1 MYRSPYTQC
10 YMSEERITQEDLKVL
25 AEYGRTM
32 LSVQLFELALM
43 GLVQV
48 NQPEP
53 PEVVPFDEAWKQ
65 VQPLFGM
72 TAGQLRKELKK
83 QASVTDDLLDEIQIA
98 VNTRNKLAHYYLLE
112 FRMRSFSAGGVP
124 REAVEEMV
132 MVRALFQDLN
142 ARLEALMH
150 QRAKERGWD
159 LNDLGALTEQDLRRI
174 AAEVESDEQR

>member
-1 MYRSPYTQC
+1 
-10 YMSEERITQEDLKVL
+10 MSEERITQEDLKVL

-32 LSVQLFELALM
+32 LSVQLFELTLM
-43 GLVQV
+43 GLVQI
-48 NQPEP
+48 NQSEP
-53 PEVVPFDEAWKQ
+53 PEKVPFDEAWKQ

-72 TAGQLRKELKK
+72 TAGQLRKELEK
-83 QASVTDDLLDEIQIA
+83 QGNVPDDLLDEIQIA

-132 MVRALFQDLN
+132 MVRALFRDLN
-142 ARLEALMH
+142 VRLDALMH

-159 LNDLGALTEQDLRRI
+159 LNDLSGLTEQDLRRI

>member
-1 MYRSPYTQC
+1 
-10 YMSEERITQEDLKVL
+10 MSEERITQEDLKVL

-32 LSVQLFELALM
+32 LSVQLFELTLM
-43 GLVQV
+43 SLVQI
-48 NQPEP
+48 NQTEP
-53 PEVVPFDEAWKQ
+53 PEMIPLEEAWKQ
-65 VQPLFGM
+65 VQPIFEM
-72 TAGQLRKELKK
+72 TAGQLRKELEK
-83 QASVTDDLLDEIQIA
+83 QGSVPDDLLDEIQIA

-142 ARLEALMH
+142 VRLDALMH

-159 LNDLGALTEQDLRRI
+159 LNDLGGLTEQDLRRI
-174 AAEVESDEQR
+174 TAEVESDEQR

>member
-1 MYRSPYTQC
+1 
-10 YMSEERITQEDLKVL
+10 MSEERITQEDLKVL

-32 LSVQLFELALM
+32 LSVQLFELTLM
-43 GLVQV
+43 GVVQI

-53 PEVVPFDEAWKQ
+53 PEKVPFEEAWKQ
-65 VQPLFGM
+65 VQPILEM
-72 TAGQLRKELKK
+72 TAGQLKNELEK
-83 QASVTDDLLDEIQIA
+83 QGRVPDDLLDEIQIA

-132 MVRALFQDLN
+132 MVRALFRDLN
-142 ARLEALMH
+142 VRLDALMH

-159 LNDLGALTEQDLRRI
+159 LNDLGGLTEQDLRRI

>member
-1 MYRSPYTQC
+1 
-10 YMSEERITQEDLKVL
+10 MSEERITQEDLKVL

-32 LSVQLFELALM
+32 LGVQLFELALM
-43 GLVQV
+43 GLVQI

-53 PEVVPFDEAWKQ
+53 PEEVPFDEAWKH
-65 VQPLFGM
+65 VQPLIGM
-72 TAGQLRKELKK
+72 TAGQLRKELEK
-83 QASVTDDLLDEIQIA
+83 QGSVPEDLLDEIQIA
-98 VNTRNKLAHYYLLE
+98 VNTRNKLAHYYLVE

-142 ARLEALMH
+142 VRLEAFTH

-159 LNDLGALTEQDLRRI
+159 VNDLGGLTKEDLRRI
-174 AAEVESDEQR
+174 AAEVEPDKQR

>member
-1 MYRSPYTQC
+1 
-10 YMSEERITQEDLKVL
+10 MSEERITQEDLKVL

-32 LSVQLFELALM
+32 LGIQLFELILM
-43 GLVQV
+43 GLVQI

-53 PEVVPFDEAWKQ
+53 PEKIPLEEAWKQ
-65 VQPLFGM
+65 VQPIFEM
-72 TAGQLRKELKK
+72 MAEQLRKELGK
-83 QASVTDDLLDEIQIA
+83 QGSIPADLLDEIQIA

-112 FRMRSFSAGGVP
+112 FRMRSYSAGGVP

-132 MVRALFQDLN
+132 MVRALFRDLN
-142 ARLEALMH
+142 VRLDALMH

-159 LNDLGALTEQDLRRI
+159 LNNLGGLTEQDLRRI

>member
-1 MYRSPYTQC
+1 
-10 YMSEERITQEDLKVL
+10 MSEERITQEDLKVL

-32 LSVQLFELALM
+32 LSVQLFELILM
-43 GLVQV
+43 GLVQI

-53 PEVVPFDEAWKQ
+53 PEKVPFEEAWKQ
-65 VQPLFGM
+65 VQPIFEM
-72 TAGQLRKELKK
+72 TAGQLRKELEK
-83 QASVTDDLLDEIQIA
+83 QGSVPDDLLDEIQIA

-112 FRMRSFSAGGVP
+112 FRIRSYSAGGVS

-132 MVRALFQDLN
+132 MVRALFRDLN
-142 ARLEALMH
+142 VRLDALMH

-159 LNDLGALTEQDLRRI
+159 LNDLGGLTEQDLRRI

>member
-1 MYRSPYTQC
+1 
-10 YMSEERITQEDLKVL
+10 MSEERSTQEDLKVL

-32 LSVQLFELALM
+32 LSVQLFELTLM
-43 GLVQV
+43 GLVQI
-48 NQPEP
+48 NQSEP
-53 PEVVPFDEAWKQ
+53 PEKVPFDEAWKQ

-83 QASVTDDLLDEIQIA
+83 QDNVPDDLLDEIQIA

-132 MVRALFQDLN
+132 MIRALFRDLN
-142 ARLEALMH
+142 VRLDALMH

-159 LNDLGALTEQDLRRI
+159 LNDLDGLTEQDLRRI
-174 AAEVESDEQR
+174 TAEVESDEQR

>member
-1 MYRSPYTQC
+1 
-10 YMSEERITQEDLKVL
+10 MSEERITQEDLKVL

-32 LSVQLFELALM
+32 LSVQLFELALT
-43 GLVQV
+43 GLVQI
-48 NQPEP
+48 NQSEP
-53 PEVVPFDEAWKQ
+53 PEKVPFEEAWKE

-72 TAGQLRKELKK
+72 TAGHLRKELKK
-83 QASVTDDLLDEIQIA
+83 QGNVPDDLLDEIQIA

-112 FRMRSFSAGGVP
+112 FRMRSYSAGGVP

-132 MVRALFQDLN
+132 MVRALFRDLN
-142 ARLEALMH
+142 VRLDTLMH

-159 LNDLGALTEQDLRRI
+159 LNDLSGLTEQDLRRI

>member
-1 MYRSPYTQC
+1 
-10 YMSEERITQEDLKVL
+10 MSEERSTQEDLKVL

-32 LSVQLFELALM
+32 LSVQLFDLTLM
-43 GLVQV
+43 GLVQI
-48 NQPEP
+48 NQSEP
-53 PEVVPFDEAWKQ
+53 PEKVPFDEAWKE

-72 TAGQLRKELKK
+72 TAEQLRKELEK
-83 QASVTDDLLDEIQIA
+83 QGNVPDDLLDEIQIA

-132 MVRALFQDLN
+132 MVRALFRDLN
-142 ARLEALMH
+142 VRLDALMH

-159 LNDLGALTEQDLRRI
+159 LNDLGGLTEQDLQRI
-174 AAEVESDEQR
+174 TAEVESDEQR

>member
-1 MYRSPYTQC
+1 
-10 YMSEERITQEDLKVL
+10 MSEERITQEDLKVL

-32 LSVQLFELALM
+32 LSVQLFELTLM
-43 GLVQV
+43 GLVQI
-48 NQPEP
+48 NQSEP
-53 PEVVPFDEAWKQ
+53 PEKVPFDEAWKQ

-72 TAGQLRKELKK
+72 TAEQLRKELEK
-83 QASVTDDLLDEIQIA
+83 QGNVPDDLLDEIQIA

-132 MVRALFQDLN
+132 MVRALFRDLN
-142 ARLEALMH
+142 VRLDALMH

-159 LNDLGALTEQDLRRI
+159 LNDLSGLTEQDLRRI

>member
-1 MYRSPYTQC
+1 
-10 YMSEERITQEDLKVL
+10 MSEERITQEDLKVL

-43 GLVQV
+43 GLVQI
-48 NQPEP
+48 NQSEP
-53 PEVVPFDEAWKQ
+53 PEKVPFDEAWKQ
-65 VQPLFGM
+65 VQPLF
-72 TAGQLRKELKK
+72 RKELEK
-83 QASVTDDLLDEIQIA
+83 QGNVPDDLLDEIQIA

-132 MVRALFQDLN
+132 MIRALFRDLN
-142 ARLEALMH
+142 VRLDALMH

-159 LNDLGALTEQDLRRI
+159 LNDLGGLTEQDLRRI
-174 AAEVESDEQR
+174 TAEVESDEQR